1 MQKRDGIPLHY
12 LAPGFWPTWIGLG
25 LLRFVSILPDGV
37 RQLIG
42 RGLGRVLLKNNRKRS
57 EIVKLNLEWAFPEL
71 NQQQRET
78 LEQDYYG
85 YSGQMLVDY
94 GFCWWSSP
102 ARFER
107 HVEIE
112 GLERVKQLLE
122 QGERV
127 ILATGHPLALDIG
140 GVGISQQLPLVTYAN
155 RMRNPLIQWMM
166 EHGRRRF
173 GMELLQR
180 ESGMRPL
187 IKSIKSGRLLYYVID
202 EDMEEHSV
210 FAPYF
215 GVAKATL
222 TVPARVAK
230 MTGAR
235 VAPCYTFFDNKR
247 GKYVVRIGEVL
258 DGFPGGD
265 DVVDATTVNAAL
277 ERDIRDNPS
286 QYMWSQ
292 RLFKT
297 RPNGVPPPYTM
308 VGNSGSGPRVRP
320 DTKS

>member
-1 MQKRDGIPLHY
+1 MQKRDNVPLRY
-12 LAPGFWPTWIGLG
+12 FSPGYWPTWFGLG
-25 LLRFVSILPDGV
+25 FLRILSILPNILRGV
-37 RQLIG
+37 LG
-42 RGLGRVLLKNNRKRS
+42 RGLGRLLLKNNRKRA

-71 NQQQRET
+71 NQQQREK
-78 LEQDYYG
+78 LEQEYYA
-85 YSGQMLVDY
+85 YSGQMLIDY

-102 ARFER
+102 SRFER
-107 HVEIE
+107 NVEIE
-112 GLERVKQLLE
+112 GLERIKTLLE

-187 IKSIKSGRLLYYVID
+187 IKSIKSGHLLYYVID

-215 GVAKATL
+215 GVAKSTL
-222 TVPARVAK
+222 TVPAREAK
-230 MTGAR
+230 MTGAK
-235 VAPCYTFFDNKR
+235 VAPCYTFFDSKQ
-247 GKYVVRIGEVL
+247 GKYVVRIGEVI
-258 DGFPGGD
+258 DGFPCGD
-265 DVVDATTVNAAL
+265 DVADATAVNAVL

-297 RPNGVPPPYTM
+297 RPNGAPPPYTM
-308 VGNSGSGPRVRP
+308 VGSPGSGPRPRAE
-320 DTKS
+320 S